1 MERHV
6 VSYFRPKILLFF
18 VKFLVLVTKY
28 FPSCEFEFYF
38 ILFLL
43 LFYFILFLLRLVAK
57 WLWPLE
63 GTTYS
68 PFEVFL

>member
-43 LFYFILFLLRLVAK
+43 LFYFIPIEACSKMVMAFRRNNIQ
-57 WLWPLE
+57 
-63 GTTYS
+63 S
-68 PFEVFL
+68 F